1 MQFHEN
7 EFSLWRKAL
16 LYMHSGHWV

>member
-16 LYMHSGHWV
+16 LYMHSGRWV